1 METICIMNRIPGQG
15 TKSTQKFGIDAYS
28 PQEISARVEETGT
41 TKAHLPL
48 VQLISLAVLA
58 GGFIGLGSIFY
69 IQVASD
75 PALDLAVG
83 RVLGGVVFSLGLIL
97 VIVAGAELFTGS
109 NLIVMAWVSRKISTG
124 ALLRNWSIVYAG
136 NFIGAAGLALLL
148 FLSRQW
154 EMADGAV
161 GVTGVSIAA
170 TKASL
175 PFGELFFKGV
185 LCNILVCLAVW
196 LCYAGR
202 SVIDKIGA
210 IIFPISA
217 FVAAGFEHSVAN
229 MYFLSSGLI
238 LKSRVSADIPN
249 LENLD
254 IAGVIQNLIP
264 VTLGNIFGGGVM
276 VALVYYMVYLR
287 KR

>member
-1 METICIMNRIPGQG
+1 MNRIPGQG